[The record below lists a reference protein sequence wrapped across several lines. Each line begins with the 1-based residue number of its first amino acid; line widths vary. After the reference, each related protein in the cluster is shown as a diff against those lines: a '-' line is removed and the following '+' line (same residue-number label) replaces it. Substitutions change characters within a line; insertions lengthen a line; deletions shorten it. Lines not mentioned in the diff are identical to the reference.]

1 MGRRRRV
8 AGGVGGEPRRGD
20 IWRYRFR
27 HPDKLRP
34 VVIVSRAEAIPLLR
48 TTVVAPVTS
57 TIRGL
62 PSEVVVGVEE
72 GLEHPSAITCDH
84 LHTIDQNRLGDRLGS
99 LGPSRLR
106 ALCRAIAIAT
116 GCD

>member
-8 AGGVGGEPRRGD
+8 ARGVAGEPRRGD

-34 VVIVSRAEAIPLLR
+34 VVVVSRAGAIPLLR
-48 TTVVAPVTS
+48 TTIVAPVTS

-62 PSEVVVGVEE
+62 PSEVIVGVEE
-72 GLEHPSAITCDH
+72 GLEHTSAVTCDH
-84 LHTIDQNRLGDRLGS
+84 LHTIDRSRLSERLGS
-99 LGPSRLR
+99 LGPSPMR
-106 ALCRAIAIAT
+106 AVCRAIAVAT